1 MLSAAER
8 GRAARAR
15 LHELKRRRFAART
28 VQRHARARNERARG
42 VAGAAWLGIEAPRE
56 RERFWWLGVAA
67 RTELHT
73 GVWVECAQL
82 PGGEPAFRHAA
93 TGAIQHGDHPTRIKY
108 AQLYERA
115 RAAEERRVATRAL
128 RQAATRIQAAERARA
143 GRALVAR
150 LLLERSAGGADVLEW
165 ANYLGIPEHD
175 GEHLWIARKA
185 KHAKLPAAW
194 EEVFVDNGE
203 MYFHNLRTGETSW
216 DHPLHAE
223 LQNLYA
229 KVLADEADEGR
240 MRAARRLQAGA
251 LGRLGRRRAM
261 SRPRLGEA
269 HEREEDA
276 RFATWLGVS
285 LGDERVGP
293 LLPQGW
299 EKHLAPGIGDHYYHG
314 ALSGATQWD
323 HPAWVNFRTALLKAK
338 ADEEVQLKLGSTLRF
353 LAGRNQL
360 NIVDLHAMS
369 PASSY
374 SHLYKVIDA
383 INDRF
388 ADAMRFPQTA
398 AELEAQSR
406 IMSDNWSAQ
415 FRGCVAALDD
425 LGVHVRK
432 PHLAMGFMN
441 RKGSF
446 PVNLQ
451 TMAKGNRKFLM
462 MSAEHQ
468 GACNDSI
475 AWTTCQFFTHPTA
488 GLKVRGLQ
496 LPYFIVADAA
506 YALTDSLHTQTFQY
520 ILSVK

>member
-1 MLSAAER
+1 VER
-8 GRAARAR
+8 IGPDLDPAD
-15 LHELKRRRFAART
+15 RT
-28 VQRHARARNERARG
+28 K
-42 VAGAAWLGIEAPRE
+42 
-56 RERFWWLGVAA
+56 
-67 RTELHT
+67 
-73 GVWVECAQL
+73 
-82 PGGEPAFRHAA
+82 PGGCPN
-93 TGAIQHGDHPTRIKY
+93 GPI
-108 AQLYERA
+108 
-115 RAAEERRVATRAL
+115 
-128 RQAATRIQAAERARA
+128 
-143 GRALVAR
+143 
-150 LLLERSAGGADVLEW
+150 SA
-165 ANYLGIPEHD
+165 
-175 GEHLWIARKA
+175 
-185 KHAKLPAAW
+185 
-194 EEVFVDNGE
+194 
-203 MYFHNLRTGETSW
+203 
-216 DHPLHAE
+216 
-223 LQNLYA
+223 
-229 KVLADEADEGR
+229 
-240 MRAARRLQAGA
+240 
-251 LGRLGRRRAM
+251 
-261 SRPRLGEA
+261 
-269 HEREEDA
+269 
-276 RFATWLGVS
+276 
-285 LGDERVGP
+285 
-293 LLPQGW
+293 
-299 EKHLAPGIGDHYYHG
+299 
-314 ALSGATQWD
+314 
-323 HPAWVNFRTALLKAK
+323 
-338 ADEEVQLKLGSTLRF
+338 QLKLGSTLRF

-369 PASSY
+369 PYVRARRAQIVQDLPRARARGAPRGRQRATRVHLTLLLRARSVRRVRRRARAVRARRASSY